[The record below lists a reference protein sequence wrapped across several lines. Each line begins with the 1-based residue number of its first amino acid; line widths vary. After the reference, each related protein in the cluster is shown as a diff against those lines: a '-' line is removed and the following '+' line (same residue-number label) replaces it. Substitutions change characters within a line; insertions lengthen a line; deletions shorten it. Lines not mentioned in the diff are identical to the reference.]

1 MKKRWMVQAFAL
13 ALTGVLVFGTGT
25 VTYADEKKPV
35 VIGEMVGQDTSDK
48 DNAKNTKEGKDDSGK
63 ECDQWSGSCL
73 YMDTYRFRLYM

>member
-48 DNAKNTKEGKDDSGK
+48 DNEV
-63 ECDQWSGSCL
+63 L
-73 YMDTYRFRLYM
+73 